1 MDKIKTFFKAVA
13 TILKSNAK
21 KANFWVSFFTLGLVA
36 FLVYLKLFL
45 KIDITSSSVLGII
58 TLIGILVSLAGQMLG
73 NKEVESAGENL
84 DSTKIAKTA
93 DTIATTVTALKK
105 QVESLTIKQTA
116 IAKAVNADTSAHDVV
131 ASVKVALDS
140 NGNVSVSKVSD
151 ADTDTKTATTTETS
165 SATATTSAVKDDTTT
180 AKTE

>member
-1 MDKIKTFFKAVA
+1 MDKIKTFFKAVL

-21 KANFWVSFFTLGLVA
+21 RPNFWVSFFTLGLVA

-45 KIDITSSSVLGII
+45 KVDITSSSVLGII
-58 TLIGILVSLAGQMLG
+58 TLVGILISLFGQMLG

-105 QVESLTIKQTA
+105 QVESLTTKQTA
-116 IAKAVNADTSAHDVV
+116 IAKAVNADTSAPDVV

-151 ADTDTKTATTTETS
+151 ADADTKTTETS
-165 SATATTSAVKDDTTT
+165 STATNTSVAKDDTTT